1 MLDKLQIYLQIIVD
15 YLLQVGLVGGFLLIV
30 LESIIPALPLS
41 VFIGL
46 NIITFGKILGYV
58 ISYFGT
64 IVGCM
69 LSFITFR
76 YILKNYLYKIFKEKT
91 RIKIEDLMKKMTN
104 IDFNTLVVIIAI
116 PFTPAFLVN
125 IAAGLSNIPIKKYIF
140 ALLIG
145 KPFMIYFWG
154 YIGAN
159 LLESL
164 KNPIILVKIIVIVLL
179 AYLISKVVEKII
191 NVEKIRRD
199 NYDGLYNNRIAC
211 YNNYFNN
218 NIFNKKYK

>member
-140 ALLIG
+140 TLLIG

-191 NVEKIRRD
+191 NVEK
-199 NYDGLYNNRIAC
+199 N
-211 YNNYFNN
+211 
-218 NIFNKKYK
+218 

>member
-76 YILKNYLYKIFKEKT
+76 YILKNYLYKIFKENELST
-91 RIKIEDLMKKMTN
+91 SQLAMT
-104 IDFNTLVVIIAI
+104 TSL
-116 PFTPAFLVN
+116 
-125 IAAGLSNIPIKKYIF
+125 
-140 ALLIG
+140 
-145 KPFMIYFWG
+145 MIYNRKHYRTQIKEYREHLKRKQYAWLYFWL
-154 YIGAN
+154 YTPFPRLMRSILLPFVWLYNRWIQPRGAN
-159 LLESL
+159 AF
-164 KNPIILVKIIVIVLL
+164 K
-179 AYLISKVVEKII
+179 
-191 NVEKIRRD
+191 
-199 NYDGLYNNRIAC
+199 
-211 YNNYFNN
+211 
-218 NIFNKKYK
+218 

>member
-145 KPFMIYFWG
+145 KSFMIYFWG

-191 NVEKIRRD
+191 NVEK
-199 NYDGLYNNRIAC
+199 N
-211 YNNYFNN
+211 
-218 NIFNKKYK
+218 

>member
-145 KPFMIYFWG
+145 KPFIIYFWG

-191 NVEKIRRD
+191 NVEK
-199 NYDGLYNNRIAC
+199 N
-211 YNNYFNN
+211 
-218 NIFNKKYK
+218 

>member
-145 KPFMIYFWG
+145 KPFMIYFCG

-191 NVEKIRRD
+191 NVEK
-199 NYDGLYNNRIAC
+199 N
-211 YNNYFNN
+211 
-218 NIFNKKYK
+218 

>member
-76 YILKNYLYKIFKEKT
+76 CILKNYLYKIFKEKT
-91 RIKIEDLMKKMTN
+91 RIKIENLMKKMTN

-191 NVEKIRRD
+191 NVEK
-199 NYDGLYNNRIAC
+199 N
-211 YNNYFNN
+211 
-218 NIFNKKYK
+218 

>member
-15 YLLQVGLVGGFLLIV
+15 YLLQLGLVGGFLLIV
-30 LESIIPALPLS
+30 LESVIPALPLS

-191 NVEKIRRD
+191 NVEK
-199 NYDGLYNNRIAC
+199 N
-211 YNNYFNN
+211 
-218 NIFNKKYK
+218 

>member
-15 YLLQVGLVGGFLLIV
+15 YLLQVGLIGGFLLIV
-30 LESIIPALPLS
+30 LESVIPALPLS

-191 NVEKIRRD
+191 NVEK
-199 NYDGLYNNRIAC
+199 N
-211 YNNYFNN
+211 
-218 NIFNKKYK
+218 

>member
-125 IAAGLSNIPIKKYIF
+125 IAVGLSNIPIKKYIF

-191 NVEKIRRD
+191 NVEK
-199 NYDGLYNNRIAC
+199 N
-211 YNNYFNN
+211 
-218 NIFNKKYK
+218 

>member
-69 LSFITFR
+69 LSFITVR
-76 YILKNYLYKIFKEKT
+76 DILKNYLYKICKEKT

-191 NVEKIRRD
+191 NVEK
-199 NYDGLYNNRIAC
+199 N
-211 YNNYFNN
+211 
-218 NIFNKKYK
+218 

>member
-91 RIKIEDLMKKMTN
+91 RIKIEDLMKKITN

-191 NVEKIRRD
+191 NVEK
-199 NYDGLYNNRIAC
+199 N
-211 YNNYFNN
+211 
-218 NIFNKKYK
+218 

>member
-104 IDFNTLVVIIAI
+104 IDFDTLVVIIAI

-191 NVEKIRRD
+191 NVEK
-199 NYDGLYNNRIAC
+199 N
-211 YNNYFNN
+211 
-218 NIFNKKYK
+218 

>member
-145 KPFMIYFWG
+145 KMQ
-154 YIGAN
+154 
-159 LLESL
+159 
-164 KNPIILVKIIVIVLL
+164 
-179 AYLISKVVEKII
+179 
-191 NVEKIRRD
+191 
-199 NYDGLYNNRIAC
+199 
-211 YNNYFNN
+211 
-218 NIFNKKYK
+218 

>member
-30 LESIIPALPLS
+30 LESVIPALPLS

-91 RIKIEDLMKKMTN
+91 RIKIENLMKKMTN

-125 IAAGLSNIPIKKYIF
+125 IAAGLSNIPIKKYIC

-145 KPFMIYFWG
+145 KIFMIYFWG
-154 YIGAN
+154 YVGAN

-164 KNPIILVKIIVIVLL
+164 KNPIILVKIVVIILL

-191 NVEKIRRD
+191 NVEK
-199 NYDGLYNNRIAC
+199 N
-211 YNNYFNN
+211 
-218 NIFNKKYK
+218 

>member
-41 VFIGL
+41 VFIVL

-191 NVEKIRRD
+191 NVEK
-199 NYDGLYNNRIAC
+199 N
-211 YNNYFNN
+211 
-218 NIFNKKYK
+218 

>member
-91 RIKIEDLMKKMTN
+91 RIKIENLMKKMTN

-191 NVEKIRRD
+191 NVEK
-199 NYDGLYNNRIAC
+199 N
-211 YNNYFNN
+211 
-218 NIFNKKYK
+218 

>member
-104 IDFNTLVVIIAI
+104 IDFNTVVVIIAI

-191 NVEKIRRD
+191 NVEK
-199 NYDGLYNNRIAC
+199 N
-211 YNNYFNN
+211 
-218 NIFNKKYK
+218 

>member
-125 IAAGLSNIPIKKYIF
+125 IAAGLSNIPIKKYIC

-145 KPFMIYFWG
+145 KIFMIYFWG

-191 NVEKIRRD
+191 NVEK
-199 NYDGLYNNRIAC
+199 N
-211 YNNYFNN
+211 
-218 NIFNKKYK
+218 

>member
-104 IDFNTLVVIIAI
+104 IDFNTLVVIIVI

-191 NVEKIRRD
+191 NVEK
-199 NYDGLYNNRIAC
+199 N
-211 YNNYFNN
+211 
-218 NIFNKKYK
+218 

>member
-1 MLDKLQIYLQIIVD
+1 MYYNSFRRNVTLDKLQIYLQIIVD

-91 RIKIEDLMKKMTN
+91 RIKIEELMKKMTN

-191 NVEKIRRD
+191 NVEK
-199 NYDGLYNNRIAC
+199 N
-211 YNNYFNN
+211 
-218 NIFNKKYK
+218 

>member
-30 LESIIPALPLS
+30 LESVIPALPLS

-91 RIKIEDLMKKMTN
+91 RIKIENLMKKMTN

-164 KNPIILVKIIVIVLL
+164 KNPIILVKIVVIILL

-191 NVEKIRRD
+191 NVEK
-199 NYDGLYNNRIAC
+199 N
-211 YNNYFNN
+211 
-218 NIFNKKYK
+218 

>member
-164 KNPIILVKIIVIVLL
+164 KNPIILAKIIVIVLL

-191 NVEKIRRD
+191 NVEK
-199 NYDGLYNNRIAC
+199 N
-211 YNNYFNN
+211 
-218 NIFNKKYK
+218 

>member
-154 YIGAN
+154 YVGAN

-164 KNPIILVKIIVIVLL
+164 KNPIILVKIVVIILL

-191 NVEKIRRD
+191 NVEK
-199 NYDGLYNNRIAC
+199 N
-211 YNNYFNN
+211 
-218 NIFNKKYK
+218 

>member
-104 IDFNTLVVIIAI
+104 IDFNTLVVIVAI

-191 NVEKIRRD
+191 NVEK
-199 NYDGLYNNRIAC
+199 N
-211 YNNYFNN
+211 
-218 NIFNKKYK
+218 

>member
-125 IAAGLSNIPIKKYIF
+125 IAEGLSNIPIKKYIF

-191 NVEKIRRD
+191 NVEK
-199 NYDGLYNNRIAC
+199 N
-211 YNNYFNN
+211 
-218 NIFNKKYK
+218 

>member
-1 MLDKLQIYLQIIVD
+1 MLDKLQIYLQIIVN

-30 LESIIPALPLS
+30 LESVIPALPLS

-91 RIKIEDLMKKMTN
+91 RIKIENLMKKMTN

-191 NVEKIRRD
+191 NVEK
-199 NYDGLYNNRIAC
+199 N
-211 YNNYFNN
+211 
-218 NIFNKKYK
+218 

>member
-15 YLLQVGLVGGFLLIV
+15 YLLQVGLVGGFFLVV

-41 VFIGL
+41 IFIGL

-125 IAAGLSNIPIKKYIF
+125 IAAPTCPALIIPDTFLGFLTLFAFSYNSSQAVFSLYKYSI
-140 ALLIG
+140 
-145 KPFMIYFWG
+145 
-154 YIGAN
+154 
-159 LLESL
+159 
-164 KNPIILVKIIVIVLL
+164 
-179 AYLISKVVEKII
+179 
-191 NVEKIRRD
+191 
-199 NYDGLYNNRIAC
+199 
-211 YNNYFNN
+211 
-218 NIFNKKYK
+218 

>member
-145 KPFMIYFWG
+145 KAFMIYFWG

-191 NVEKIRRD
+191 NVEK
-199 NYDGLYNNRIAC
+199 N
-211 YNNYFNN
+211 
-218 NIFNKKYK
+218 

>member
-145 KPFMIYFWG
+145 KLFMIYFWG

-191 NVEKIRRD
+191 NVEK
-199 NYDGLYNNRIAC
+199 N
-211 YNNYFNN
+211 
-218 NIFNKKYK
+218 

>member
-1 MLDKLQIYLQIIVD
+1 MLDKLRIYLQIIVD

-191 NVEKIRRD
+191 NVEK
-199 NYDGLYNNRIAC
+199 N
-211 YNNYFNN
+211 
-218 NIFNKKYK
+218 

>member
-76 YILKNYLYKIFKEKT
+76 YILKKYLYKIFKEKT

-191 NVEKIRRD
+191 NVEK
-199 NYDGLYNNRIAC
+199 N
-211 YNNYFNN
+211 
-218 NIFNKKYK
+218 

>member
-164 KNPIILVKIIVIVLL
+164 KDPIILVKIIVIVLL

-191 NVEKIRRD
+191 NVEK
-199 NYDGLYNNRIAC
+199 N
-211 YNNYFNN
+211 
-218 NIFNKKYK
+218 

>member
-30 LESIIPALPLS
+30 LESIIPELPLS

-191 NVEKIRRD
+191 NVEK
-199 NYDGLYNNRIAC
+199 N
-211 YNNYFNN
+211 
-218 NIFNKKYK
+218 

>member
-179 AYLISKVVEKII
+179 PYLISKVVEKII
-191 NVEKIRRD
+191 NVEK
-199 NYDGLYNNRIAC
+199 N
-211 YNNYFNN
+211 
-218 NIFNKKYK
+218 

>member
-164 KNPIILVKIIVIVLL
+164 KDSIILVKIIVIVLL

-191 NVEKIRRD
+191 NVEK
-199 NYDGLYNNRIAC
+199 N
-211 YNNYFNN
+211 
-218 NIFNKKYK
+218 